1 LDQLKSENYQLPSG
15 YRIQVGGDQENQAE
29 AVGNL
34 LLYLPVLSLLTV
46 SILILSFRS
55 VVIAGILGIVAFLS
69 IGVGLLATWFAG
81 LPLSFNTILG
91 SLGLVGLAFN
101 SSIVVLA
108 SIRSREKSNSGD
120 PQALAEQV
128 LGSARH
134 LISTTLTTIG
144 SFMPLLIFIG
154 GDFWPP
160 LAVVLAGGVG
170 GSTLLAMFFTPAA
183 FRLVG
188 QIRNLAFLPRLKELT
203 S

>member
-1 LDQLKSENYQLPSG
+1 M
-15 YRIQVGGDQENQAE
+15 
-29 AVGNL
+29 
-34 LLYLPVLSLLTV
+34 PVLALLTV

-55 VVIAGILGIVAFLS
+55 VVIAIILGVVAFLS
-69 IGVGLLATWFAG
+69 VGVGLLATWFMG

-108 SIRSREKSNSGD
+108 SILAEDDSKQGD
-120 PQALAEQV
+120 PTALAERV
-128 LGSARH
+128 LGSTRH

-170 GSTLLAMFFTPAA
+170 GATLLAMIFTPSAY
-183 FRLVG
+183 RLV
-188 QIRNLAFLPRLKELT
+188 IIVRRSMATILHKEVV